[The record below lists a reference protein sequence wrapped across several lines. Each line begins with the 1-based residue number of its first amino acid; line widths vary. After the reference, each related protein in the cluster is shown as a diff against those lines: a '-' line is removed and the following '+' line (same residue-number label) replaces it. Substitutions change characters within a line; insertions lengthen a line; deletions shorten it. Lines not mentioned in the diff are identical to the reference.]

1 MNTCEIVKEGIL
13 LKMSQQK
20 MKLSPKNYRERL
32 FTLTSHALTY
42 YEHEKGRKKVKKGA
56 VLTDSISFVEKV
68 DPEENAPTQRQFPF
82 QVAYDEN
89 ILYLFAKDDPDR
101 MDWLNAVMHVIKGN
115 TKLSPKFHKGFWD
128 DRKFLCCGQTV
139 KNAPGCIL
147 WRKDFTGVTPAGR
160 NFGLPP
166 LPTVK
171 GREGVHL
178 PPIPETDPTSVL
190 ALYDYTAERPG
201 ELSVVKGH
209 RYVPLKK
216 SSQDWWR
223 VRDTDGSE
231 GFVPSTYLKEVGP
244 KNDSKKTGCGES
256 PQEDI
261 KEHSWYVGSLSRV
274 KTEHLLR
281 EKGKEGS
288 FVVRDSSQKGM
299 YTVSLFSRALD
310 EVNGTVRHYLVNQNA
325 EGKFFLAENHLF
337 NSISTMIDYH
347 QHNGAG
353 LLTRLRHPATET
365 DVELPAEAGEWEL
378 RREDVCVVRE
388 LGSGQFGLVQL
399 GVWKEQH
406 QVAIKMVR
414 EGCMSSED
422 FIEEAQVMMKLQHSK
437 LVKLYGVCS
446 DCFPIY
452 IVTEFMSNGCLLDYL
467 RAKGKEL
474 TPPTLLH
481 MCVDVCEAMA
491 YLEDQQ
497 FIHRDLAARN
507 CLVDQDLTV
516 KVSDFGMARYVLD
529 DQYTSSAGTKF
540 PVKWSAPEVLNYT
553 RFSTKS
559 DVWAYGVLMWEVH
572 SLGKQ
577 PYEHYDNARVA
588 ERVIQGH
595 RLYRPQQAT
604 EPIYKVMKACWHE
617 LPEERPTF
625 HQLLSDLSVFEA
637 D

>member
-1 MNTCEIVKEGIL
+1 MSTSEIVKEGIL

-20 MKLSPKNYRERL
+20 KKISPKNYRERL
-32 FTLTSHALTY
+32 FTLTSHMLTY
-42 YEHEKGRKKVKKGA
+42 YEQEKGKKKTKKGTILSERIA
-56 VLTDSISFVEKV
+56 FVEKV
-68 DPEENAPTQRQFPF
+68 DPEENAPVHRQFPF

-89 ILYLFAKDDPDR
+89 ILYLFAKNDADR
-101 MDWLNAVMHVIKGN
+101 MAWLEALMHVIKGN
-115 TKLSPKFHKGFWD
+115 PKLSAKYHKGFWD
-128 DRKFLCCGQTV
+128 DGKFLCCGQTV
-139 KNAPGCIL
+139 KNAPGCIQ
-147 WRKDFTGVTPAGR
+147 WHKDLTGLRPALR

-166 LPTVK
+166 LPSVK

-178 PPIPETDPTSVL
+178 PPIPETDPRSAL
-190 ALYDYTAERPG
+190 ALYDYTAERPE
-201 ELSVVKGH
+201 ELSLLKGH
-209 RYVPLKK
+209 RYVPLEKI
-216 SSQDWWR
+216 SQDWWR
-223 VRDTDGSE
+223 VRDMDGSE
-231 GFVPSTYLKEVGP
+231 GLVPSYFLEEEEPPSVR
-244 KNDSKKTGCGES
+244 TGCDVS

-261 KEHSWYVGSLSRV
+261 KDYLWYVGSLSRG
-274 KTEHLLR
+274 KTEQLLR

-310 EVNGTVRHYLVNQNA
+310 EVNGTVQHYLINRDA
-325 EGKFFLAENHLF
+325 EGKYFLAEKHLF
-337 NSISTMIDYH
+337 SSIPSMIDYH

-353 LLTRLRHPATET
+353 LLTRLRHPANESAMSP
-365 DVELPAEAGEWEL
+365 PAAQGEWEL
-378 RREDVCVVRE
+378 RRDDVRLGKE
-388 LGSGQFGLVQL
+388 LGSGQFGVVQL
-399 GVWKEQH
+399 GVWKEQQ
-406 QVAIKMVR
+406 QVAIKMMK

-422 FIEEAQVMMKLQHSK
+422 FKEEAQVMMKLQHPK
-437 LVKLYGVCS
+437 LVKLYGVCT

-467 RAKGKEL
+467 RRRGKEARAS
-474 TPPTLLH
+474 TLLH

-507 CLVDQDLTV
+507 CLVDTDLTV

-540 PVKWSAPEVLNYT
+540 PVKWSAPEVLYYT

-559 DVWAYGVLMWEVH
+559 DVWAFGVLMWEVY

-577 PYEHYDNARVA
+577 PYEQYDNIHIA
-588 ERVIQGH
+588 EKLMQGH

-604 EPIYKVMKACWHE
+604 ESIYRVMKACWHE
-617 LPEERPTF
+617 LPEERPNF
-625 HQLLSDLSVFEA
+625 HQLLSDLNAFEV
-637 D
+637 DI